1 MLPASDVAES
11 LRWWTE
17 VCGFKEVFCYGTP
30 PSYAGIQSGVANL
43 HISLMSDKALART
56 VGDQTM
62 VRITVQ
68 SIDAM
73 YAEYQQRG
81 GAVHPNGGL
90 EAKPW
95 GSREFSAIDPNGI
108 CVTFRE

>member
-1 MLPASDVAES
+1 M
-11 LRWWTE
+11 
-17 VCGFKEVFCYGTP
+17 
-30 PSYAGIQSGVANL
+30 
-43 HISLMSDKALART
+43 HIVLMSDKVLART

-73 YAEYQQRG
+73 YAQYQERG
-81 GAVHPNGGL
+81 GTVHPNGGL

-95 GSREFSAIDPNGI
+95 GGREFSAIDPNGV